1 MFFKYQTRNKLERLC
16 LLILQDKLPLVA
28 VWLQQKC
35 IILAFFEAYRL
46 RRNAPLASQNTSEN
60 GKMNVAIDGPA
71 GAGKSTVARLVAETL
86 AYVYVDTGA
95 MYRAVTLHMLRHDI
109 MPDNVP
115 EVLREARE
123 LSIDLQPDPSGQ
135 KVFCNGED
143 VTMEIRSR
151 EVTGIVS
158 RYAQIEGLRAQ
169 LVDTQRQMALRKG
182 VVMDGRD
189 IGTTVL
195 PDAEVKIFM
204 TASVQERALRRF
216 KELDPS
222 DGLTLQQLEQDIATR
237 DKLDAE
243 REISP
248 LRCAEDAIV
257 LDTTEMSIREVVDKI
272 VAYCTMA
279 RGEVGL

>member
-1 MFFKYQTRNKLERLC
+1 M
-16 LLILQDKLPLVA
+16 
-28 VWLQQKC
+28 
-35 IILAFFEAYRL
+35 
-46 RRNAPLASQNTSEN
+46 ASQNTSEN

-115 EVLREARE
+115 EVLRKARE